1 MTSLA
6 EAPIL
11 KQSLDYRMPY
21 FNILN
26 YIQIEMIKRGRE
38 DEIQGVYQ
46 SIIPITINGVA
57 SGLRN
62 SG

>member
-1 MTSLA
+1 
-6 EAPIL
+6 
-11 KQSLDYRMPY
+11 MPY

-26 YIQIEMIKRGRE
+26 FIQVEMIKRDRE
-38 DEIQGVYQ
+38 DEIHGVYE